1 MSVLR
6 RTGRRMGRRVGH
18 RVAWQFTD
26 RLWRRFPSNSI
37 RCLLATWSLII
48 TLAATSQAADY
59 VQVSSLFRTGE
70 YAECIEAAAQAITQD
85 EVNENFRLL
94 KINSELEL
102 GRYADALASLDA
114 ALKRLPTSI
123 RLRWIGR
130 DVCRFNNQPERVK
143 QFEDEF
149 GLLVRQMPQRYSDS
163 LNRITVGRFLIS
175 QGVDPKRVLDGIYK
189 EIKRQQP
196 NLATVWIASGD
207 LALEK
212 QDFALAAQSFEQAV
226 KFDPGDPDARLGLAR
241 AYVSGEAAR
250 VREALQEALEL
261 NPNHSG
267 SLLMLVDELIDSE
280 HYEEADEVLRQVA
293 GVNPHHPRACA
304 YRAVL
309 AHLRNQ
315 PDAEQRER
323 TAALKFWTTNPEPL
337 YLIGKK
343 LSQKYRFREGA
354 QCQREALKLEP
365 AYLPAKMQLAQDLL
379 RLGKETEGWQLAD
392 DVYRVDEYSVVAHNL
407 ATLQE
412 NLARFRTLE
421 SEGFVVR
428 MDAREVEIYGR
439 RVLDVLQR
447 AKAHLCSKYEVTL
460 ERPVIVEMFPRQE
473 DFAIRTFGLPGGA
486 GFLGVCFGTVITAT
500 SPASHR
506 EHPTCWEAT
515 LWHEFCHVVT
525 LNKTHNRM
533 PRWLSEG
540 ISVYEERQAD
550 ATWGQAMNPQY
561 REMLLKDDL
570 TQVSRLSGAFL
581 NPPSGKHL
589 QFAYFESSLVVQ
601 YLIDTHGLE
610 TLKRILVDLAAGL
623 SINEALAR
631 HVGSLAELDAA
642 FAEYARK
649 LALAMA
655 PDAEWTEPELP
666 KRAESQKL
674 TAWLKDHPQNY
685 PALQRLARQLVAEK
699 QWTAALRTLET
710 MRRLYPQDTGADS
723 LYVLL
728 ATVHREMQDT
738 GAERSV
744 LNTLADLTDDNVDVL
759 SRFTELTA
767 AAKDWELTKKYALR
781 WLAVSPLQPAPHR
794 RCAEAAENLH
804 DDRLAIAGYQAL
816 LLLNPIDAADLHLR
830 LATALERTGDLETAR
845 KHALLALE
853 ETPRFRDAHKRLLE
867 IIRKIDAAADESLP
881 AKGENDSSG
890 AGGDREVEKK

>member
-1 MSVLR
+1 
-6 RTGRRMGRRVGH
+6 
-18 RVAWQFTD
+18 
-26 RLWRRFPSNSI
+26 
-37 RCLLATWSLII
+37 
-48 TLAATSQAADY
+48 
-59 VQVSSLFRTGE
+59 
-70 YAECIEAAAQAITQD
+70 
-85 EVNENFRLL
+85 
-94 KINSELEL
+94 
-102 GRYADALASLDA
+102 
-114 ALKRLPTSI
+114 
-123 RLRWIGR
+123 
-130 DVCRFNNQPERVK
+130 
-143 QFEDEF
+143 
-149 GLLVRQMPQRYSDS
+149 
-163 LNRITVGRFLIS
+163 
-175 QGVDPKRVLDGIYK
+175 
-189 EIKRQQP
+189 
-196 NLATVWIASGD
+196 VWIASGD

-241 AYVSGEAAR
+241 AYASGEAAK
-250 VREALQEALEL
+250 VQESLEGALDL
-261 NPNHSG
+261 NPNHAG
-267 SLLMLVDELIDSE
+267 CLLMLVDELIDSE
-280 HYEEADEVLRQVA
+280 RYDDADELLRQVA
-293 GVNPHHPRACA
+293 AVNPHHPRACA

-309 AHLRNQ
+309 AHLRNR

-323 TAALKFWTTNPEPL
+323 EAALKFWTTNPEPL

-354 QCQREALKLEP
+354 KCQREALVMEP

-379 RLGKETEGWQLAD
+379 RLGEETEGWRLAD
-392 DVYRVDEYSVVAHNL
+392 EVYRVDEYSVVGHNL

-412 NLARFRTLE
+412 NLAKFRTLQG
-421 SEGFVVR
+421 EGFIVR
-428 MDAREVEIYGR
+428 MDAREAEIYGD
-439 RVLDVLQR
+439 RVLDLLQR
-447 AKAHLCSKYEVTL
+447 AKSQLCAKYDVTL

-550 ATWGQAMNPQY
+550 AAWGQSMNPQY
-561 REMLLKDDL
+561 RQMLLTDDL

-581 NPPSGKHL
+581 NPPTAKHL

-601 YLIDTHGLE
+601 YLIEAHGLE
-610 TLKRILVDLAAGL
+610 TLKRILVDLAEGL
-623 SINEALAR
+623 SINDALAR
-631 HVGSLAELDAA
+631 HVGSLAELDAV

-655 PDAEWTEPELP
+655 PEAEWTEPELP
-666 KRAESQKL
+666 KRADTEKL
-674 TAWLKDHPQNY
+674 TAWLKDHPNNY
-685 PALQRLARQLVAEK
+685 PALQRLARQLVADK
-699 QWTAALRTLET
+699 KWAAALRTLET
-710 MRRLYPQDTGADS
+710 MQRLYPQDAGADS

-728 ATVHREMQDT
+728 AAVHREMGDT

-767 AAKDWELTKKYALR
+767 ESKDWELTKKYALR

-794 RCAEAAENLH
+794 RCAQAAENLH
-804 DDRLAIAGYQAL
+804 DDRLAIDSYQAL
-816 LLLNPIDAADLHLR
+816 LLLNPIDAADLHLK
-830 LATALERTGDLETAR
+830 LATALERSGDLELAR

-853 ETPRFRDAHKRLLE
+853 ETPRFRDAHKRLRE
-867 IIRKIDAAADESLP
+867 IVRKIDAAAGEVIP
-881 AKGENDSSG
+881 AEKKNESSG
-890 AGGDREVEKK
+890 PDGDRN